1 MSESAGKTFR
11 GLQEAYASMY
21 SNNSD
26 NLTEETIVSEV
37 QEEQEFEIDEN
48 KLYET
53 VKHYLIHE
61 GFAKTEEQAVKM
73 IPHIGENWLNGIISY
88 AVLAED
94 FLQSLETLAEEGY
107 KLDSYPIEELQ
118 ELYLSGIYQHLLDEG
133 VLTEQIAGDMPG
145 GGLTN
150 AIMTGILGAG
160 AWGLKNLKKA
170 FDPKQSAFGG
180 YRDYGQSGTSTYK
193 PKPKP
198 KPAPVVKAQVTG
210 DTGETERPR
219 LRGTATRP
227 PGSTETQPGPAAS
240 TPASST
246 PAPGGGG
253 GGDNGDKKPD
263 KKPDEDYDSLAL
275 VKKGWRALKGLGD
288 NKVARELLGK
298 PARGRFF
305 GKTPAGQGTRAA
317 ATSAVS
323 GLDIA
328 GTLADPAKQTKS
340 RIAQLGSLG
349 PGFVGTVSQ
358 GIGQLA
364 GGDKPTGGG
373 GFERGLYQFGKS
385 ARQLGREMR
394 DQPWTKKPNLDWMR
408 QYQSTGGKP

>member
-11 GLQEAYASMY
+11 GLQEAYASIY
-21 SNNSD
+21 ANKSE
-26 NLTEETIVSEV
+26 NLTEDTIVNEV

-107 KLDSYPIEELQ
+107 DWSSYTEEDLF
-118 ELYLSGIYQHLLDEG
+118 ETYIKENHSILS
-133 VLTEQIAGDMPG
+133 EQLAGDMPG
-145 GGLTN
+145 LGWLRGLT
-150 AIMTGILGAG
+150 GIFGAG
-160 AWGLKNLKKA
+160 AASRAVQTKPRPYRTRPEG
-170 FDPKQSAFGG
+170 SAV
-180 YRDYGQSGTSTYK
+180 DYGQMTLE
-193 PKPKP
+193 KPKP

-210 DTGETERPR
+210 ETERPR

-227 PGSTETQPGPAAS
+227 SGSTETQPGPAASTPASS

-358 GIGQLA
+358 GLGYAA
-364 GGDKPTGGG
+364 GGGKPTGGG
-373 GFERGLYQFGKS
+373 GLERGLYQFGKS

-408 QYQSTGGKP
+408 QYQSTGGRP